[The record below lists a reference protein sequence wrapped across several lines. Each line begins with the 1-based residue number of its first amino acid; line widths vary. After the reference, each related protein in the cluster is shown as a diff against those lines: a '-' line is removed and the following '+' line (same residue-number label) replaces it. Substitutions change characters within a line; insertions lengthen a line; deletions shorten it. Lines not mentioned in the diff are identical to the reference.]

1 MMRVAV
7 GKAPG
12 KVLLMGEHSVVYGHP
27 AIAIPL
33 RSVSARAEVEFTH
46 GGRVEIVA
54 PELGEQLCDS
64 GSRDSRLSPLLKLI
78 SSVQE
83 LFGEMEQG
91 LRVKLHS
98 TVPLGRGMGSGAAI
112 AVAIVRGICQ
122 ALDRRLNNEQIAEL
136 AMISEKEYHGTPSG
150 VDAAVISRDEPIYFV
165 RDKPMQGI
173 ELGGNCYH
181 FIVADTGVEA
191 LTAGVVEGVRKARES
206 DRARYDSYFWEL
218 GSMASVAR
226 EVLRNGSPEELGLC
240 MNHAHKVLQLMGVS
254 CDELD
259 RLVGAALESGALGAK
274 LSGAG
279 RGGAMIALVKD
290 DADIPTLESKLGLAG
305 AVNVYTTV
313 LGNGS

>member
-1 MMRVAV
+1 MSVAV

-33 RSVSARAEVEFTH
+33 RSVSAQAEVDFTR
-46 GGRVEIVA
+46 GGGVEIVA
-54 PELGEQLCDS
+54 PEIAEQLCATED
-64 GSRDSRLSPLLKLI
+64 RESRLSPLLKLT
-78 SSVQE
+78 SSVLE
-83 LFGEMEQG
+83 LFGEAEQG
-91 LRVKLHS
+91 LRVGLHS

-122 ALDRRLNNEQIAEL
+122 ALDRRLNSDQIAEL
-136 AMISEKEYHGTPSG
+136 AMISEREYHGTPSG
-150 VDAAVISRDEPIYFV
+150 VDAAVIARDEPIYFV
-165 RDKPMQGI
+165 RGKPMQGI
-173 ELGGNCYH
+173 ELGGNSYH
-181 FIVADTGVEA
+181 FIVADTGIAAPTV
-191 LTAGVVEGVRKARES
+191 GVVEDVRKAREL

-226 EVLRNGSPEELGLC
+226 EVLRNGAPEELGMC
-240 MNHAHKVLQLMGVS
+240 MNHAHRVLQLMGVS

-259 RLVGAALESGALGAK
+259 RLVNAALEGGALGAK

-290 DADIPTLESKLGLAG
+290 DAGIPALESKLGLAG

-313 LGNGS
+313 LENGG